1 MLRTHAYRA
10 IVGNDVCAAS
20 RYSARVT
27 LMMLNR
33 CKVGIRGSVLALVTA
48 IGMIAADA
56 KAQQSTR
63 VRFATWNM
71 AWLTERLPGSGGEG
85 GVPANIYHRTPAD
98 FDLVAKYVKRLN
110 ADVVAFQEVDGA
122 SAAAKVFSSNEYQI
136 HVTDEPDVQRPGFA
150 VRKRIDM
157 KRNPDFVA
165 LDILASE
172 PRSLRRGADITLQIG
187 DQQVRM
193 LAVHLKSGC
202 PQQALGGA
210 NANCRLLK
218 RQLPILAKWIDDRVQ
233 EGIPFVVLGDFNR
246 TFSDTEEFWK
256 GMNAGGSNG
265 LRRSTAN
272 QLSDCWAGKHPQ
284 FIDHLVLGGPA
295 RFWFDSNSFKVLVY
309 DEVQPSFEQKI
320 SDHCPQY
327 ADFNIGGN
335 GVLTRLWQ

>member
-1 MLRTHAYRA
+1 
-10 IVGNDVCAAS
+10 
-20 RYSARVT
+20 
-27 LMMLNR
+27 MMPNR
-33 CKVGIRGSVLALVTA
+33 SKEGIRRGVLALVTA
-48 IGMIAADA
+48 IGLIAADA
-56 KAQQSTR
+56 EAQQSTR
-63 VRFATWNM
+63 VRIATWNM

-85 GVPANIYHRTPAD
+85 GVPSNIYHRTPAD
-98 FDLVAKYVKRLN
+98 FDLVARYVKRLN
-110 ADVVAFQEVDGA
+110 ANVVAFQEVDGG
-122 SAAAKVFSSNEYQI
+122 SAAAKVFDPNEYQI

-150 VRKRIDM
+150 VRKGIDM

-187 DQQVRM
+187 GQQLRM

-202 PQQALGGA
+202 PQQPLGGT

-218 RQLPILAKWIDDRVQ
+218 RQLPILTKWIDDRVR
-233 EGIPFVVLGDFNR
+233 EGIPFIVLGDFNR

-256 GMNAGGSNG
+256 SINAEGSNG

-272 QLSDCWAGKHPQ
+272 HTSDCWAGRHPQ

-309 DEVQPSFEQKI
+309 DETQPSFEQKI

-327 ADFNIGGN
+327 ADFNIDGN
-335 GVLTRLWQ
+335 VPLTRLWQ